1 MDLVKSLGLAVA
13 MFLVFYG
20 YYSPTDL
27 AEMWLYVNMIFG
39 LIPMM
44 AILPIFN
51 RIVYKKTGNVYVG
64 ALLWCIIF
72 IMMSLSASISFIPM

>member
-64 ALLWCIIF
+64 ALLWCMIF
-72 IMMSLSASISFIPM
+72 IMMLLSASIIRNYK